1 MGVNDDDLEKTN
13 RDAEEYT
20 PDSKIV
26 VQSRLTSK
34 SPSNLKLKSSEEDHN
49 YNISKYSKVKSK
61 NKFKLIL
68 SKDNTIQT
76 RVKKIEF
83 KNELENTIQPNSI
96 LTNPTSPDINHDK
109 VILRESKFLSL
120 IFSTYQF
127 QL

>member
-34 SPSNLKLKSSEEDHN
+34 SPANLKLKSSEEDHN

-109 VILRESKFLSL
+109 VILRESKFLNL